1 MSIKCAEDPFNMGM
15 FFDIRPPSLW
25 VHFQTP
31 NTHIRAFC
39 TGVAPPGSHPSTRSA
54 CTHTVALPAAGW
66 EEGWRG
72 ACTQMYSS
80 YSL

>member
-1 MSIKCAEDPFNMGM
+1 MIEFSFILHYNMDNKCAEDPFNMGM

-39 TGVAPPGSHPSTRSA
+39 TGVAPPPPGLGIHT
-54 CTHTVALPAAGW
+54 CTMIGGGQV
-66 EEGWRG
+66 
-72 ACTQMYSS
+72 S
-80 YSL
+80 YIKM